1 MRKAR
6 IILLFAI
13 LFGTLAFVQP
23 VSYQPGSFKPGSEP
37 DGFRGIR
44 WGTPISL
51 LNQMIQV
58 WEEGDL
64 RYYEME
70 GDVLEIG
77 GAKLH
82 KIIYVFWNDRFLE
95 ARTLILKNYD
105 PAQDELC
112 NFNMIKEICFDKFGG
127 KKKPMFGREQYSWLG
142 DRAWVWLGAEDPGFL
157 RLNISSAEL
166 QRQRNA
172 LAEEKTRQEEGFRL
186 LKAKEAKGL

>member
-1 MRKAR
+1 MRKTR

-13 LFGTLAFVQP
+13 LLGTLAFVQP
-23 VSYQPGSFKPGSEP
+23 VSYQPGNFKPGSEP

-51 LNQMIQV
+51 LDQMVQV

-64 RYYEME
+64 RYYERE

-95 ARTLILKNYD
+95 ARALILKNYD
-105 PAQDELC
+105 PSLARLSGFGVYFNQNPC
-112 NFNMIKEICFDKFGG
+112 NFEARVPEVFTT
-127 KKKPMFGREQYSWLG
+127 
-142 DRAWVWLGAEDPGFL
+142 RA
-157 RLNISSAEL
+157 
-166 QRQRNA
+166 A
-172 LAEEKTRQEEGFRL
+172 LALGHQPSHGAAADRVTITATALATFRVL
-186 LKAKEAKGL
+186 ARAGCTAT